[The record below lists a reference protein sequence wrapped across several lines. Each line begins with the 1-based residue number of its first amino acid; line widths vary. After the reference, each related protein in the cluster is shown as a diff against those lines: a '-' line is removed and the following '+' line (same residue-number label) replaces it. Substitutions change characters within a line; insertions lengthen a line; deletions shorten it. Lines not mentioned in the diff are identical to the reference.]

1 MVTLTCT
8 RESMVVVSSNNVLIL
23 DELLKENKKEIQL
36 ELKKLNI
43 KKIKLNPTGNREIT
57 LELSKM

>member
-1 MVTLTCT
+1 
-8 RESMVVVSSNNVLIL
+8 MVVVSSNNVLIL